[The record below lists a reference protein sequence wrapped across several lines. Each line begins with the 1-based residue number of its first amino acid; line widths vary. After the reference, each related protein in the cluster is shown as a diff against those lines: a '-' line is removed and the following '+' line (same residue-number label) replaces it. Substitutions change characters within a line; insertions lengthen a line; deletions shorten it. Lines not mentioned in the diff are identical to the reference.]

1 MTHDS
6 KKLEEIELIFS
17 GIQPSG
23 KLHLGNYLGAVKNWV
38 QLQER
43 AKQTIYCLVDCHAI
57 TVEQKNLHEN
67 TIAMA
72 AELLACGISSSKSI
86 LFVQSHNNHHTELG
100 WILSCTALVG
110 WLARMTQFKE
120 KASKEREKASV
131 GLYVYPTLMAADIL
145 LYRATHVPVGED
157 QKQHLELTRDIAQ
170 RFNNVYN
177 DILTLPEPLILKTAA
192 RVMSLRDGSVKMSKS
207 EKSEMSRINL
217 TDSIDDISI
226 KIKKS
231 KTDADAI
238 PSEEQGL
245 NDRPEA
251 KNLIAIYASLQGYSI
266 SKALTIVGGW
276 NFAKFKAELTNSLEE
291 KIIPI
296 GREIKKLRN
305 DEKYLKQTLA
315 NGAQQARKLS
325 EKTIQEV
332 KKAVGFYSQL

>member
-1 MTHDS
+1 MHDND
-6 KKLEEIELIFS
+6 KLEKIELIFS

-38 QLQER
+38 QLQGR

-57 TVEQKNLHEN
+57 TVEQKHLQEN

-86 LFVQSHNNHHTELG
+86 LFVQSDNRYHTELG

-145 LYRATHVPVGED
+145 LYRTTHVPIGED

-170 RFNNVYN
+170 RFNNIYK
-177 DILTLPEPLILKTAA
+177 DIFPLPEPLILKTAA

-217 TDSIDDISI
+217 TDSIEDISI
-226 KIKKS
+226 KIQKA
-231 KTDADAI
+231 KTDADAL
-238 PSEEQGL
+238 PSCEDGL
-245 NDRPEA
+245 RGRAEA
-251 KNLIAIYASLQGYSI
+251 KNLVAIYAGLHEYSLT
-266 SKALTIVGGW
+266 KALTIIGGW
-276 NFAKFKAELTNSLEE
+276 SFAKLKAELVATLEQ

-296 GREIKKLRN
+296 GIEIKKLRN
-305 DEKYLKQTLA
+305 DEKFLRQTLEG
-315 NGAQQARKLS
+315 GAQQARLLA
-325 EKTIQEV
+325 EKTIHKVRE
-332 KKAVGFYSQL
+332 AVGFYSP

>member
-1 MTHDS
+1 MRDNN
-6 KKLEEIELIFS
+6 KLEKIELIFS

-38 QLQER
+38 QLQGR

-57 TVEQKNLHEN
+57 TVQQKHLQEN

-72 AELLACGISSSKSI
+72 AELLACGIASSKSI
-86 LFVQSHNNHHTELG
+86 LFVQSDNRYHTELG

-145 LYRATHVPVGED
+145 LYRATHVPIGED

-170 RFNNVYN
+170 RFNNIYK
-177 DILTLPEPLILKTAA
+177 DIFPLPEPLILKTAA

-217 TDSIDDISI
+217 TDSIEDISI
-226 KIKKS
+226 KIQKA
-231 KTDADAI
+231 KTDADAL
-238 PSEEQGL
+238 PSEKEGL
-245 NDRPEA
+245 LGRAEA
-251 KNLIAIYASLQGYSI
+251 KNLVTIYAGLHDYSI
-266 SKALTIVGGW
+266 NKALTIIGGW
-276 NFAKFKAELTNSLEE
+276 NFVKLKAELVASLEQ

-296 GREIKKLRN
+296 GIEIKKLRS
-305 DEKYLKQTLA
+305 DEKFLRQTLEV
-315 NGAQQARKLS
+315 GAQQARLLS
-325 EKTIQEV
+325 EKTIQKVRE
-332 KKAVGFYSQL
+332 AVGFYSP

>member
-1 MTHDS
+1 MTRDS
-6 KKLEEIELIFS
+6 EKLEEIELIFS

-23 KLHLGNYLGAVKNWV
+23 KLHLGNYLGAVENWV
-38 QLQER
+38 QLQKR
-43 AKQTIYCLVDCHAI
+43 AKKTIYCLVDCHAI
-57 TVEQKNLHEN
+57 TVAQEKLQEN

-72 AELLACGISSSKSI
+72 AELIACGISSSKSI
-86 LFVQSHNNHHTELG
+86 LFVQSDNNHHTELG
-100 WILSCTALVG
+100 WILSCSALVG

-120 KASKEREKASV
+120 KASKEREKTSV

-170 RFNNVYN
+170 RFNNIYQN
-177 DILTLPEPLILKTAA
+177 IFPIPEPIILKTGA

-217 TDSIDDISI
+217 TDSIDEIST

-245 NDRPEA
+245 DGRAEA
-251 KNLIAIYASLQGYSI
+251 KNLISIYASINGYSV
-266 SKALTIVGGW
+266 SKALKNVGGW
-276 NFAKFKAELTNSLEE
+276 NFAKFKAELTASLGE

-296 GREIKKLRN
+296 GIEIKKLRK
-305 DEKYLKQTLA
+305 DEKFLRQTLED
-315 NGAQQARKLS
+315 GAQQARKLS
-325 EKTIQEV
+325 AKTIQKV
-332 KKAVGFYSQL
+332 RQAVGFYSP